1 MAGQVRISVPFISAD
16 ETGPKHIEEVL
27 HREQFEDLGL
37 CLSLRAVAVFCSA
50 GRALEDLCGDLL
62 ESLEKPVRQALQ
74 AWSLFWLQCLPRF
87 HEQACSNGV
96 STKRTRASSPR
107 ICTRP
112 WTLHCMICRCLGF
125 EQQVILVGGSTRIP
139 AVQNLAKEKKCCM
152 GSDCTAL
159 RHYGG
164 CGRS

>member
-1 MAGQVRISVPFISAD
+1 MPFISAD

-96 STKRTRASSPR
+96 SNHQEDSRIKPKNLHEAVDTALHDLPLPR
-107 ICTRP
+107 I
-112 WTLHCMICRCLGF
+112 
-125 EQQVILVGGSTRIP
+125 
-139 AVQNLAKEKKCCM
+139 
-152 GSDCTAL
+152 
-159 RHYGG
+159 
-164 CGRS
+164 